1 LFAARHKKSKEN
13 LFFKKNKGAVLL
25 WAMIIS
31 VIALAI
37 GLAISLIALTETR
50 VAGDLANSDKAYRNA
65 ETALEK
71 ALQMHNAGTLSN
83 GYEENNCQE
92 SSCYYFKNDNGQ
104 LIAKGS
110 FNGGVREIKI
120 NLP

>member
-1 LFAARHKKSKEN
+1 LFATRHKESKEN

-50 VAGDLANSDKAYRNA
+50 ASSDLVNSDKAYRNA

-92 SSCYYFKNDNGQ
+92 SSC
-104 LIAKGS
+104 
-110 FNGGVREIKI
+110 
-120 NLP
+120 